1 MFTTYVLRSK
11 ATGRYYTGSTSDLA
25 RRLCEHNEDI
35 STSTKNHGPWELI
48 HREDFCTLSE
58 AVRRERYFKTGKGR
72 DELRRIL
79 ADSHRSSAG

>member
-11 ATGRYYTGSTSDLA
+11 TTGRHYTGSTSDLIS
-25 RRLCEHNEDI
+25 RLSEHNADV
-35 STSTKNHGPWELI
+35 STSTKNRGPWELI

-72 DELRRIL
+72 DELQRIL
-79 ADSHRSSAG
+79 ANPHPSSIG